1 MDENIKKNSI
11 AIIGM
16 ACRMP
21 GAADTKKFWEN
32 LKSGV
37 NSISTFTD
45 EELLEAGVA
54 PDVFQSPQY
63 VKSRGVIGG
72 AAEFDAAF
80 FGFTPRDAEVLD
92 PQQRHFLQ
100 CAWHA
105 LEDAG
110 YDPGKTDARIG
121 VYGGIGTNWHLGRVD
136 NHPEIAKYASG
147 ASVVIGNDKD
157 YLTTRVSYKLNLRGP
172 SVNVQS
178 ACSTSL
184 VATVLG
190 INDLLDYKCD
200 MVLAGG
206 ATIEIPEK
214 KGYLYQE
221 GGMESKDGRCRPF
234 DAKANGTVFSRGV
247 GVVLLKR
254 LEDALRDGD
263 NIYAVIRGGAVN
275 NDGSNK
281 VGYTAPSVQGQVEV
295 AIEALENS
303 GVDPRTI
310 AFVEAHG
317 TATSLGDPIEVN
329 SLSQAFRNYTTD
341 KQFCALGSVKGNI
354 GHTDVASGVAGLIK
368 AALSL
373 KNGQLP
379 ASLNY
384 KSPNPQISFGD
395 SPFYVNTSLLDLKRN
410 GVPLRGLLNSFGV
423 GGTNACLILEEPP
436 RPVSA
441 AVEPAPPH
449 NVLLLSARTSEA
461 LGEMA
466 SNLRQHLETAPELD
480 VQDVAFTCQ
489 VGRKAFAHRRSI
501 AFTNRESLLA
511 RLAGG
516 PGVGVADSVSQS
528 DQGQLLFAF
537 PGQGNQYLTM
547 GLGLYQ
553 SYGVYRETVDRCCEI
568 LRPIIGL
575 DLRDI
580 LFAEGE
586 GGEDR
591 AEKLNQTYITQPA
604 LFVTSYA
611 VARLWMSWGLQPDA
625 MVGHSVGEYVAA
637 CLAGVFSLE
646 DALRAVAT
654 RGRLIQDLPGGSM
667 LAVLTPEAEVIGYL
681 SGALEVAAVN
691 SPRLTVIAGP
701 TPEIAALEKTL
712 KAKNIFHKRL
722 ATSHAF
728 HSAMMEPAL
737 PAFAKFFQTVKLH
750 EPTIRVA
757 STVTGQWLTK
767 AEATDPEYW
776 VQHVRRAVRF
786 TNATETILKEENR
799 WVLLES
805 GPGHSLE
812 SSFKAHLE
820 ASAPHVVIGSMRAE
834 AEKTNDGEEMLGA
847 AGRLWAAGKPI
858 DWRKLYGGRN
868 RRRVSIPGYPFD
880 RQTFALDFSQNHAGT
895 KPVQKKKKPD
905 LGDWFYVPAW
915 KRTLEPALARQMNVA
930 KEAAAKQVS
939 DSAWVVF
946 KDRFQLGEAVAQKL
960 GELGATVIQVEPGED
975 FVRKSASE
983 YVIRPEAK
991 EDYEAMVA
999 DLKAAGIRPRR
1010 VIHLWNIDEDEEEP
1024 GLDHIERRQN
1034 LSFLST
1040 LYVQQAFINQNVLN
1054 DLRIVVGANG
1064 VFDVTGERV
1073 RRPEKALALGPC
1085 RVIAKEFQII
1095 QSRFADLVLPDTD
1108 VERGKVVMQL
1118 IEEAQLPS
1126 VETVV
1131 AYRHGH
1137 RWTETFEQLYI
1148 DPAEKGLA
1156 PALKEGGVYLIT
1168 GGLGALG
1175 LLFARQ
1181 IAESVKANLILNYR
1195 SNLPDRVEWDDWLAS
1210 HPAEDATSEKIT
1222 AVLKLEELG
1231 ATVTLAPGDSA
1242 DLAAMEAVVRS
1253 VRRAFGRIDGVIHA
1267 AGIAGGGII
1276 SLKTRE
1282 MAEEVFASKVVGTL
1296 VLDRIFKDEAID
1308 FIALFSS
1315 VTSYLGE
1322 IGRVDYCSGNSF
1334 MDAFAQYRNQTHP
1347 GRFLSLNWA
1356 GWNEVGMAARWEE
1369 SVAEKA
1375 LGLQK
1380 NTRRQA
1386 APCLQLV
1393 SKDGAEEIYDV
1404 LLDPEADWVIK
1415 DHVIA
1420 GIPTLVGASFFELG
1434 HQFAQMQNADKLPVL
1449 ENVYFLAPLM
1459 FPKGQPKRVRLFA
1472 EAGEGMYRISFKS
1485 QLAQLHP
1492 ETDPWQEHF
1501 LGVVRLV
1508 ERAAQAPVEIP
1519 ELAKRFPR
1527 VLNHAELTDALISDD
1542 ASQGVQWSR
1551 RWKSNTRLLGA
1562 EGEWFATL
1570 ELPVEYVGDFGLYH
1584 FHPALLDVA
1593 FVAAIRAVDNG
1604 EYLPFS
1610 YRRIKLHAPV
1620 RATPLVSHIRLA
1632 QEFKPGDDTVLFD
1645 VSLYDAEGNLCIEVE
1660 RYGLKN
1666 MAALIPAAGPGETSE
1681 DAVETPPVA
1690 PAKRKVVRPDYILPE
1705 EGTDAFS
1712 RVMTAP
1718 FLPQVIIST
1727 RDMYVLLDEE
1737 FENVKK
1743 KIDRRGAHREEK
1755 ASAKPAH
1762 PRPALS
1768 TAYVAPE
1775 NEIET
1780 AIAEIWQGVLG
1791 ISQIGVNDRFTEL
1804 GGNSLLA
1811 VQTVANIS
1819 EAFQGELP
1827 MESFTGNSTIRTLA
1841 ATVLELLVG
1850 MTNEESLDE
1859 LIATLEN

>member
-1 MDENIKKNSI
+1 MDQNIKKNSI

-21 GAADTKKFWEN
+21 GAADTKEFWEN
-32 LKSGV
+32 LKNGV
-37 NSISTFTD
+37 NSISTFSD

-54 PDVFQSPQY
+54 PEILHSPQY

-121 VYGGIGTNWHLGRVD
+121 VYGGVGTNWHLGRVD

-190 INDLLDYKCD
+190 MNDLLDFKCD

-214 KGYLYQE
+214 KGYLFQE
-221 GGMESKDGRCRPF
+221 GGMESKDGKCRPF
-234 DAKANGTVFSRGV
+234 DSRANGTVFSRGV

-254 LEDALRDGD
+254 LEDALRDRD
-263 NIYAVIRGGAVN
+263 HIYAVIRGGAVN

-281 VGYTAPSVQGQVEV
+281 IGYTAPSVHGQVEV
-295 AIEALENS
+295 AIEALES
-303 GVDPRTI
+303 AGVDPRTI

-317 TATSLGDPIEVN
+317 TATALGDPIEVN
-329 SLSQAFRNYTTD
+329 SLTKAFRNYTSD

-354 GHTDVASGVAGLIK
+354 GHTDVASGIAGLIK
-368 AALSL
+368 CAWSL
-373 KNGQLP
+373 KSGKLP
-379 ASLNY
+379 ASLHY
-384 KSPNPQISFGD
+384 KSANPQISFEE
-395 SPFYVNTSLLDLKRN
+395 SPFFVNTGLLDLPRN

-436 RPVSA
+436 QEVSSQP
-441 AVEPAPPH
+441 EPAPAH

-461 LGEMA
+461 LDKMG
-466 SNLRQHLETAPELD
+466 SNLRQRLETAPELE
-480 VQDVAFTCQ
+480 VHDVAFTCQ
-489 VGRKAFAHRRSI
+489 MGRKAFAHRRSI

-511 RLAGG
+511 RLSGG
-516 PGVGVADSVSQS
+516 PGAGVADTVSQS
-528 DQGQLLFAF
+528 DEGLLLFAF

-547 GLGLYQ
+547 GHGLYQ
-553 SYGVYRETVDRCCEI
+553 SYEVYRESVDRCCRI
-568 LRPIIGL
+568 LQTVIGL

-580 LFAEGE
+580 LFAPIDAREAA
-586 GGEDR
+586 

-611 VARLWMSWGLQPDA
+611 MAKLWMSWELKPDA

-654 RGRLIQDLPGGSM
+654 RGKLIQDLPGGSM
-667 LAVLTPEAEVIGYL
+667 LAILAPEAEVLRYL
-681 SGALEVAAVN
+681 PDSLEVAAVN
-691 SPRLTVIAGP
+691 SPKLTVIAGP

-737 PAFAKFFQTVKLH
+737 PAFAKFFQSVKLH

-767 AEATDPEYW
+767 AEATNPDYW

-786 TNATETILKEENR
+786 TDATETILKDENR

-820 ASAPHVVIGSMRAE
+820 ASAPHIAVGSMRTE
-834 AEKTNDGEEMLGA
+834 AEKTNDGEEVMGA
-847 AGRLWAAGKPI
+847 VGRLWAAGKPI
-858 DWRKLYGGRN
+858 DWLKLYGGRS
-868 RRRVSIPGYPFD
+868 RRRVALPGYPFD

-905 LGDWFYVPAW
+905 LGDWFYLPAW
-915 KRTLEPALARQMNVA
+915 KRTLEPSLVRQMNVA
-930 KEAAAKQVS
+930 KDSASKQVS
-939 DSAWVVF
+939 DSVWVVF
-946 KDRFQLGEAVAQKL
+946 KDRFKMGEAVIQKL
-960 GELGATVIQVEPGED
+960 GELGATVVQVEPGEAY
-975 FVRKSASE
+975 FRKSVTE
-983 YVIRPEAK
+983 YAIRPAAK
-991 EDYEAMVA
+991 EDYESLIA
-999 DLKAAGIRPRR
+999 DLKASGLRPRR
-1010 VIHLWNIDEDEEEP
+1010 VIHLWNIDEDDEAP
-1024 GLDHIERRQN
+1024 SLDQVERRQA

-1054 DLRIVVGANG
+1054 DLRIVIGANG
-1064 VFDVTGERV
+1064 LFDVTGERI

-1095 QSRFADLVLPDTD
+1095 QSRFADLILPDSD
-1108 VERGKVVMQL
+1108 AERGKVAMQL

-1137 RWTETFEQLYI
+1137 RWTETFEQLYL

-1181 IAESVKANLILNYR
+1181 IAESVKATLILNYR
-1195 SNLPDRVEWDDWLAS
+1195 SNMPDRVEWDQWLAT
-1210 HPAEDATSEKIT
+1210 HPPEDPTSEKIT

-1231 ATVTLAPGDSA
+1231 ATVTLAPADSA
-1242 DLAAMEAVVRS
+1242 DLPAMEAVVKS

-1282 MAEEVFASKVVGTL
+1282 MADAVFSAKVTGTL
-1296 VLDRIFKDEAID
+1296 VLDRLFKDEAVD

-1347 GRFLSLNWA
+1347 GRFVSLNWA

-1369 SVAEKA
+1369 SVVEKT

-1380 NTRRQA
+1380 LSRRQA

-1393 SKDGAEEIYDV
+1393 SKNGAEEIYDV
-1404 LLDPEADWVIK
+1404 LLDPEADWAIK
-1415 DHVIA
+1415 EHVIA
-1420 GIPTLVGASFFELG
+1420 GVPTLVGTSFFELCY
-1434 HQFAQMQNADKLPVL
+1434 QFAEIQNAAQLPVL
-1449 ENVYFLAPLM
+1449 ENLYFLAPLM
-1459 FPKGQPKRVRLFA
+1459 FPKGQAKRVRLFA
-1472 EAGEGMYRISFKS
+1472 EAGEKSYRLSFKS
-1485 QLAQLHP
+1485 QLAQFHP

-1501 LGVVRLV
+1501 LGTVRL
-1508 ERAAQAPVEIP
+1508 AAPEAAVPVDTGEW
-1519 ELAKRFPR
+1519 ATRFPR
-1527 VLNHAELTDALISDD
+1527 VLNHSELIDQLTSE
-1542 ASQGVQWSR
+1542 SSGSKVQWSQ
-1551 RWKSNTRLLGA
+1551 RWKSNTRLTGGR
-1562 EGEWFATL
+1562 GEWFATL
-1570 ELPVEYVGDFGLYH
+1570 ELPGEYAGDLELYR
-1584 FHPALLDVA
+1584 FHPALLDMA
-1593 FVAAIRAVDNG
+1593 FVAPVRDVDKG
-1604 EYLPFS
+1604 QYLPFS

-1620 RATPLVSHIRLA
+1620 RSTSLFSHIRLA
-1632 QEFKPGDDTVLFD
+1632 QEFKPGDDTLLFD
-1645 VSLYDAEGNLCIEVE
+1645 VTLFDANGKICLEVE

-1666 MAALIPAAGPGETSE
+1666 MAALVAGEETGEADG
-1681 DAVETPPVA
+1681 DAVETPSVLSTK
-1690 PAKRKVVRPDYILPE
+1690 KRAIRPDYILPD
-1705 EGTDAFS
+1705 EGKDAFS
-1712 RVMTAP
+1712 RVMTALS
-1718 FLPQVIIST
+1718 LPQVIIST

-1743 KIDRRGAHREEK
+1743 KIERRAAHREDK
-1755 ASAKPAH
+1755 ALVKPAH

-1768 TAYVAPE
+1768 TPYVAPE
-1775 NEIET
+1775 NEIES

-1850 MTNEESLDE
+1850 MTNEDTLDE
-1859 LIATLEN
+1859 LITALED